1 MRNCVWAPLAFTY
14 KHQAAKFWMIAQNV
28 KLVGDSF
35 MAHYKPAAG
44 NSSLQLATL
53 IISFCIGFQ
62 NAVAA
67 SQKHHPISRPKRAK
81 SSDENSPMSLLN
93 P

>member
-1 MRNCVWAPLAFTY
+1 VWAPLAFTY
-14 KHQAAKFWMIAQNV
+14 KHQSGKVLDDSAQNV
-28 KLVGDSF
+28 KLVGDSC

-62 NAVAA
+62 NAGVA
-67 SQKHHPISRPKRAK
+67 SPKYHPISFLKTQNVPKI
-81 SSDENSPMSLLN
+81 
-93 P
+93 

>member
-1 MRNCVWAPLAFTY
+1 VGTIGVYL
-14 KHQAAKFWMIAQNV
+14 QASSGKVLDDSAQNV